1 MRSRAAERKLSPRSG
16 PPAGGQKPSRNKN
29 ATSERGAPA
38 RPFVKWA
45 GGKRQLLP
53 SILKYLPD
61 RFGKYHEP
69 FLGGGAVFFRL
80 RPSLAFLSDSNER
93 LIRAYNGVKN
103 HVSDVIAI
111 LKTYRNDKEV
121 YLAARKI
128 PIDSKTDAEVAAW
141 LIFLNK
147 TGFNGLYR
155 VNSRNIFNVPFASNA
170 NARICDEENLKA
182 CAEALRVADLR
193 CEDFDAV
200 LKRASEGDLV
210 YFDPPYVPVSGTS
223 YFTSYTS
230 GGFGV
235 EDQVRLRDVAR
246 ELKQRGVHVLL
257 SNSSAKLVKDLYSSG
272 FTCVPVA
279 ASRLVNSNISRRGK
293 VTEFLIV

>member
-1 MRSRAAERKLSPRSG
+1 
-16 PPAGGQKPSRNKN
+16 
-29 ATSERGAPA
+29 
-38 RPFVKWA
+38 
-45 GGKRQLLP
+45 LLP